1 MAAGAGDARTGLYVV
16 AGGGGGPGGGVQ
28 ATGGA
33 DSSVLG
39 LHEHHSL
46 HGRAGCLHTRHLSSG
61 ADCRGVQSLFRVK
74 PLPMSPGFCDIFSA
88 CQWKYSCGWMCSAG
102 RPSFVV
108 HWSLEVSLL
117 CATVDYAPLPLQ
129 TGGSLPG
136 WCDTALVVV

>member
-1 MAAGAGDARTGLYVV
+1 MPSYPLPLPRRGTAFL
-16 AGGGGGPGGGVQ
+16 
-28 ATGGA
+28 
-33 DSSVLG
+33 
-39 LHEHHSL
+39 LH
-46 HGRAGCLHTRHLSSG
+46 
-61 ADCRGVQSLFRVK
+61 CRGVQSLFRVK
-74 PLPMSPGFCDIFSA
+74 LLPASASLAFVISSVRVNGSTLVGACAVPVGLILLSTGFCNIFSA